1 MAKGDHLRIASTLAG
16 IPFQHHGID
25 MGDGTVVHLAPENGP
40 RVTLHDTS
48 GEFSV
53 RRDSMQ
59 AFCRGQ
65 IPEVI
70 PHADGREASE
80 VVATAESMLGK
91 TGYSLLEGNCEHFAM
106 LCATGRYESHQI
118 EMSEATVAAV
128 ASLATKA
135 VWSLSSKVAGRI
147 AIRSATRVHP
157 AAMLAD
163 GVELAALTIGCHH
176 GMSAEKS
183 RRFAK
188 LSGTVAAAGIGGVLG
203 GPGGAAICV
212 AAHSSS
218 SAIGEQICKTVR
230 MFLAGDRTASG

>member
-1 MAKGDHLRIASTLAG
+1 MAKGDHLTIASTLAG

-40 RVTLHDTS
+40 RVTLRDES
-48 GEFSV
+48 GEFAV
-53 RRDSMQ
+53 RRDSMEE
-59 AFCRGQ
+59 FCRGQ

-70 PHADGREASE
+70 RHTDRRDPNE
-80 VVATAESMLGK
+80 VVAAAESMLGK
-91 TGYSLLEGNCEHFAM
+91 TGYSLLDGNCEHFAT
-106 LCATGRYESHQI
+106 LCATGRHESHQI

-128 ASLATKA
+128 TSMATKA
-135 VWSLSSKVAGRI
+135 VWSLSSRVAGRF
-147 AIRSATRVHP
+147 ALRSAMRVHP

-163 GVELAALTIGCHH
+163 GVEVAALTIGCRT

-183 RRFAK
+183 RRLAK
-188 LSGTVAAAGIGGVLG
+188 ISGTVAAAGIGGVLG

-218 SAIGEQICKTVR
+218 SAIGDRICKTVR
-230 MFLAGDRTASG
+230 MYLAGDAKTVG